1 MKWQFDKSVADRFQ
15 NEALT
20 NIPDYERVIDMCY
33 NIVNSNY
40 PKSAK
45 IVDVGSALGYT
56 INRFIEN
63 EYENVFGI
71 EYSQAMIDQSLH
83 KERIIKS
90 DTFVG
95 NYDVV
100 LMNWTLHFI
109 EDKWKYVENIYDS
122 LNDNGILILTDKTN
136 QSEVVKEM

>member
-1 MKWQFDKSVADRFQ
+1 MIWQFDESVAKRFQ
-15 NEALT
+15 HEAIT
-20 NIPDYERVIDMCY
+20 NIPDYERVISLCID
-33 NIVNSNY
+33 IVNNNY
-40 PKSAK
+40 PKETK

-56 INRFIEN
+56 MDRFIQN
-63 EYENVFGI
+63 GYTNVCGI
-71 EYSQAMIDQSLH
+71 ESSQSMIDQSLH

-109 EDKWKYVENIYDS
+109 KIKFHFNSIFP
-122 LNDNGILILTDKTN
+122 NF
-136 QSEVVKEM
+136 

>member
-109 EDKWKYVENIYDS
+109 EDKYNYLKDIA
-122 LNDNGILILTDKTN
+122 
-136 QSEVVKEM
+136 